1 MIRRFVVL
9 AAVALAAALIAAF
22 VGGSRAAAPHHYW
35 ADGFYRLLAD
45 FVCARFDRLAP
56 WALGAAAALTAWPR
70 WRAPRG
76 LGRAATALLLVVLG
90 LRAAKAVDAWRASRG
105 PNLLLI
111 SIDTL
116 RADRLGA
123 YGYDLPTSPTLD
135 RRLAAAGVTFT
146 DVYSQSPKTTPSH
159 MTMLTGLYPCV
170 HGIELWWG
178 TAPAHRLN
186 PAVHTLA
193 EVLREAGYATAAF
206 TGGAHM
212 DHTRGFDQGF
222 QVYEDVGNETQLG
235 HALRWLKHHHR
246 RKFFLFFH
254 TYRVHDPYVPPPAL
268 VRQFGEGYRGPV
280 LDAVNRL
287 RTDARTYEERSR
299 LFWASVDPHDP
310 AAVRFVSRLY
320 DAGIRDMD
328 DVILAGL
335 LDALERFGVAHDT
348 LVVFTSDHGEAF
360 GEHGHFLHDDVYR
373 GTVHVPLV
381 LRFPGRLP
389 AGARVAARARLVD
402 VMPTILD
409 LLGLPP
415 TPGTQGRSLVPLIG
429 AGGVGLDA
437 VSEHRVP
444 GAETRTVCLRR
455 GALSYLVTGTDEALF
470 DLATD
475 PGETTNLAAA
485 RPAALAALRTEV
497 RAWQAE
503 CTRLGAMLGPRDAG
517 VAPSA
522 ERVRQLRALGYV
534 E

>member
-1 MIRRFVVL
+1 LLVL
-9 AAVALAAALIAAF
+9 AAAALGATVAAAVAGGVHAAT
-22 VGGSRAAAPHHYW
+22 PHHYW
-35 ADGFYRLLAD
+35 ADGFHRLFAQL
-45 FVCARFDRLAP
+45 VCERFDRWAP
-56 WALGAAAALTAWPR
+56 WALGAAGILGVWPR
-70 WRAPRG
+70 WHPPRR
-76 LGRAATALLLVVLG
+76 LAQAAVFLLAAVLG
-90 LRAAKAVDAWRASRG
+90 LRAAVALDAWRTSRG
-105 PNLLLI
+105 PNVLLI

-123 YGYDLPTSPTLD
+123 YGYALPTSPALD
-135 RRLAAAGVTFT
+135 RRLASAGVTFT

-170 HGIELWWG
+170 HGVQLWWG

-193 EVLREAGYATAAF
+193 EMLREAGYATAAF
-206 TGGAHM
+206 TGGAHL

-222 QVYEDVGNETQLG
+222 ELYEDIGYETQLG

-287 RTDARTYEERSR
+287 RTDASTYDERSR
-299 LFWASVDPHDP
+299 LFWASVDPRDP

-328 DVILAGL
+328 DVVLTGL
-335 LDALERFGVAHDT
+335 LDALDRFGLADDT

-389 AGARVAARARLVD
+389 PGRRVAARARLVD
-402 VMPTILD
+402 VTPTILD

-415 TPGTQGRSLVPLIG
+415 EPGLQGRSLVPLIG
-429 AGGVGLDA
+429 GGGVGFDA
-437 VSEHRVP
+437 VSEHGRP
-444 GAETRTVCLRR
+444 GSGAEEVCVRR
-455 GALSYLVTGTDEALF
+455 GALSYLVGPAGEALF
-470 DLATD
+470 DLASD
-475 PGETTNLAAA
+475 PGETNNLAAA

-497 RAWQAE
+497 EAWRAE
-503 CTRLGAMLGPRDAG
+503 CARLGAVLGPKDAG
-517 VAPSA
+517 VAPST
-522 ERVRQLRALGYV
+522 ERLRQLRALGYV

>member
-1 MIRRFVVL
+1 MRRRFLVL
-9 AAVALAAALIAAF
+9 AAAALGATLATAL
-22 VGGSRAAAPHHYW
+22 VGGWRAGMPHHYW
-35 ADGFYRLLAD
+35 ADGFFRLLAD
-45 FVCARFDRLAP
+45 LVCERFDRWAP
-56 WALGAAAALTAWPR
+56 WALGAAAALALWPR
-70 WRAPRG
+70 WPVPRG
-76 LGRAATALLLVVLG
+76 LVRAALVLLVVVVG
-90 LRAAKAVDAWRASRG
+90 LRAAVALDAWRASRG

-123 YGYDLPTSPTLD
+123 YGYDLPTSPAFD
-135 RRLAAAGVTFT
+135 RRLAAEGVTFT

-170 HGIELWWG
+170 HGVELWWG

-206 TGGAHM
+206 TGGAHL

-222 QVYEDVGNETQLG
+222 QVYEDVGNDTQLG
-235 HALRWLKHHHR
+235 HALRWLKRHHR
-246 RKFFLFFH
+246 RRFFLFFH

-268 VRQFGEGYRGPV
+268 VQQFGEGYRGPV

-287 RTDARTYEERSR
+287 RADASAYEERSR

-320 DAGIRDMD
+320 DAGVRDMD
-328 DVILAGL
+328 DVIVNGL
-335 LDALERFGVAHDT
+335 LDALERFGLARDT

-389 AGARVAARARLVD
+389 AGRRVAARARIVD
-402 VMPTILD
+402 VTPTILD
-409 LLGLPP
+409 LLDLPP
-415 TPGTQGRSLVPLIG
+415 EPDVQGRSLVRLIDG
-429 AGGVGLDA
+429 GGVGLDA

-444 GAETRTVCLRR
+444 GSDAGEVCLRR
-455 GALSYLVTGTDEALF
+455 GALGYVVDGTGEALF
-470 DLATD
+470 DLAAD
-475 PGETTNLAAA
+475 PGETTNLATS
-485 RPAALAALRTEV
+485 RPEAMAALRTEV
-497 RAWQAE
+497 AAWRAE
-503 CTRLGAMLGPRDAG
+503 CARLGAILGPRDAG

-534 E
+534 Q